1 MNIYKKYTIL
11 LVDDDTQVLEMLEV
25 IFGDHYTTM
34 SAKSGK
40 ESIEIVRQH
49 DAIAVVVMDIKMPGV
64 DGITA
69 AREIRNIQPDIPVI
83 FHTGYPGDYDE
94 DVIDH
99 DEKPF
104 DYILKGEPVA
114 KLIRSV
120 RNAVE
125 SYHLKKDIK
134 MLSTHAESNF
144 GLIGRTALMQEVYR
158 LINKVAP
165 TNSKIMIIGET
176 GTGKELVARAIH
188 NHSRRKE
195 KRLAIFN
202 CNHRA
207 PDLVESELF
216 GHVKGAFTGAI
227 GDRIGLFE
235 YADGGTIFLDEIG
248 DLDITTQGKLLRVL
262 ESGEYHSVGAPTIK
276 KTDIR
281 LLCATHKDLAELVE
295 QNMFRRD
302 LYYRLKG
309 IQIFLPP
316 LRDRK
321 KDIPLLIEKFKDRL
335 TIEQGLSPKKF
346 DSLAVLAL
354 INHDWPGNVRE
365 LLDTI
370 ESLIVL
376 SDSDIILRDDVL
388 TYLNNGLSNISKD
401 SGEETDL
408 TLRGQMR
415 KCMSKLII
423 EAVTANNGNISAA
436 ARQLDVDR
444 SNLHKKIADLKIDL
458 G

>member
-1 MNIYKKYTIL
+1 MPNI
-11 LVDDDTQVLEMLEV
+11 
-25 IFGDHYTTM
+25 
-34 SAKSGK
+34 
-40 ESIEIVRQH
+40 
-49 DAIAVVVMDIKMPGV
+49 

-69 AREIRNIQPDIPVI
+69 AREIRSFQPDIPVI

-94 DVIDH
+94 DTIDIE
-99 DEKPF
+99 EKPF

-125 SYHLKKDIK
+125 SYHLKKDNK
-134 MLSTHAESNF
+134 MLSSHAESNF
-144 GLIGRTALMQEVYR
+144 GLIGQSSSMRAVYR

-165 TNSKIMIIGET
+165 TNSKIMIYGET
-176 GTGKELVARAIH
+176 GTGKEFVARAIH
-188 NHSRRKE
+188 NHSRRQDQ
-195 KRLAIFN
+195 RLAIFN
-202 CNHRA
+202 CNHRS

-227 GDRIGLFE
+227 GNRIGLFE

-262 ESGEYHSVGAPTIK
+262 ETGEYQSVGAPTIM
-276 KTDIR
+276 KTNVR
-281 LLCATHKDLAELVE
+281 LLCATHIDLAELVE
-295 QNMFRRD
+295 KGKFRRD

-309 IQIFLPP
+309 IQIPLPP
-316 LRDRK
+316 LRERK
-321 KDIPLLIEKFKDRL
+321 EDITLLVEKFKDRL
-335 TIEQGLSPKKF
+335 TIEQGLTPKRF
-346 DSLAVLAL
+346 DSSAMIAL

-376 SDSDIILRDDVL
+376 IDSDIILRDDVL
-388 TYLNNGLSNISKD
+388 LYLGLGNITAPVDNRPGDD
-401 SGEETDL
+401 S
-408 TLRGQMR
+408 TLAGLLR
-415 KCMSKLII
+415 KCMRQFII
-423 EAVTANNGNISAA
+423 EALSANKGNVSAA
-436 ARQLDVDR
+436 ARQLGVDR
-444 SNLHKKIADLKIDL
+444 SNLHKKITNLDIDL

>member
-1 MNIYKKYTIL
+1 MSLGRTYTIL
-11 LVDDDTQVLEMLEV
+11 LVDDDVHVLEMLED
-25 IFGDHYTTM
+25 IFKDNYLTLT
-34 SAKSGK
+34 AKSGK
-40 ESIEIVRQH
+40 EAIEIVKQH
-49 DAIAVVVMDIKMPGV
+49 DAIAAVVMDIKMPKI

-69 AREIRNIQPDIPVI
+69 AREIRTIQPDIPVI

-94 DVIDH
+94 DAIDQE
-99 DEKPF
+99 EKPF
-104 DYILKGEPVA
+104 DYILKGESVA

-125 SYHLKKDIK
+125 SYHLKKDNK

-176 GTGKELVARAIH
+176 GTGKELVARAIYS
-188 NHSRRKE
+188 HSRRKDE
-195 KRLAIFN
+195 RLAIFN

-248 DLDITTQGKLLRVL
+248 DLDITTQAKLLRVL
-262 ESGEYHSVGAPTIK
+262 ETGEYQSVGSPTVR

-281 LLCATHKDLAELVE
+281 LLCATHKDLAKLVK
-295 QNMFRRD
+295 QGNFRRD

-321 KDIPLLIEKFKDRL
+321 EDIPLMVEKFKDRL
-335 TIEQGLSPKKF
+335 TIEQGLTPKRF
-346 DSLAVLAL
+346 DSLAMLAL

-365 LLDTI
+365 LLDTV

-376 SDSDIILRDDVL
+376 IDSDIILQEDVL
-388 TYLNNGLSNISKD
+388 TYLNNGFNNVSED
-401 SGEETDL
+401 TGADL
-408 TLRGQMR
+408 TLAGQMK
-415 KCMSKLII
+415 KCMRQFII
-423 EAVTANNGNISAA
+423 EALLANNGNISAA
-436 ARQLDVDR
+436 ARQLGVDR
-444 SNLHKKIADLKIDL
+444 SNLRKKIIDLKINL

>member
-1 MNIYKKYTIL
+1 MNLGKRYTIL
-11 LVDDDTQVLEMLEV
+11 LVDDDAQVLEMLAD
-25 IFGDHYTTM
+25 IFKDNYSTIT
-34 SAKSGK
+34 AKSGK
-40 ESIEIVRQH
+40 EAIEIVRQH
-49 DAIAVVVMDIKMPGV
+49 DSIATVVMDIKMPNV

-69 AREIRNIQPDIPVI
+69 AREIRAMGPDIPVI

-94 DVIDH
+94 DAIDH
-99 DEKPF
+99 EEKPF

-125 SYHLKKDIK
+125 SFHLKKDNK
-134 MLSTHAESNF
+134 MLSTQAESSF
-144 GLIGRTALMQEVYR
+144 GLIGRTTSMQEVYR

-188 NHSRRKE
+188 NHSRRKDQ
-195 KRLAIFN
+195 RLAILN

-262 ESGEYHSVGAPTIK
+262 ETGEYQSVGAPTIK
-276 KTDIR
+276 KSNIR
-281 LLCATHKDLAELVE
+281 LLCATHKDLAALVE
-295 QNMFRRD
+295 QEKFRRD

-309 IQIFLPP
+309 IQIVLPP
-316 LRDRK
+316 LRERK
-321 KDIPLLIEKFKDRL
+321 EDIPLLVEKFKDRL
-335 TIEQGLSPKKF
+335 TIEQGLTPKKF
-346 DSLAVLAL
+346 DSSAISAL

-365 LLDTI
+365 LLDTV

-376 SDSDIILRDDVL
+376 RDSDILLRDDVL
-388 TYLNNGLSNISKD
+388 TYLGNGLSNLSED
-401 SGEETDL
+401 NGADL
-408 TLRGQMR
+408 TLAGQMK
-415 KCMSKLII
+415 KCRRQFII
-423 EAVTANNGNISAA
+423 EALTANKGNISAA
-436 ARQLDVDR
+436 ARQLGVDR
-444 SNLHKKIADLKIDL
+444 SNLHKKITDLKIDL